1 MNKNQQHISKTLCLA
16 VLVIELVS
24 KTDAAPAPADTKYG
38 LPPSKLQPTHKPPP
52 GGFYTTRYDHID
64 VENILN
70 QKRLVYHY
78 AECLLDRGPC
88 PPQGL
93 EFKRILPE
101 ALRTNCLYCTPKQ
114 RYVTYRSIRRLRK
127 EYPEVWAKLSAI
139 WDPSDEYFLQLE
151 QSVINDKSTNI
162 QIPQKKQQFTTT
174 STSSSSNIQKIPS
187 GALTTST
194 TRNTPIEL
202 IIRTTTPTTTTTYR
216 PSTYPPSI
224 LSSTF
229 ANLNAILP
237 ISNSINSN
245 NIEGQSSE
253 DAIFLADRFGS
264 SSEILPAKPDT
275 TFLNGFSSTTIRSI
289 NTSSS
294 FNNDVPNLSS
304 TSQQSTSSNL
314 STAATLPVYDI
325 PIVITSKPLGNILP
339 TVTTVKRINISIEGR
354 PFSRPPGTIPTPINN
369 LILGTN
375 QILGSLTDIA
385 SKVIVTGNNLAGMV
399 LNTVQNVL
407 VG

>member
-1 MNKNQQHISKTLCLA
+1 MHSVFVFVFVI
-16 VLVIELVS
+16 VLVRKSE
-24 KTDAAPAPADTKYG
+24 AAPTPQDL
-38 LPPSKLQPTHKPPP
+38 LPRRQLPISKPPP

-70 QKRLVYHY
+70 QKRLVYYY

-127 EYPEVWAKLSAI
+127 EYPDVWAKLAAI
-139 WDPSDEYFLQLE
+139 WDPTGDYFLELE

-162 QIPQKKQQFTTT
+162 QVPSKKQQFA
-174 STSSSSNIQKIPS
+174 SGSAGSNIQKIPS
-187 GALTTST
+187 STRTTLP
-194 TRNTPIEL
+194 PIEL
-202 IIRTTTPTTTTTYR
+202 VIRTTTRPTTTTYR
-216 PSTYPPSI
+216 PAPYPDAVNFNSPP
-224 LSSTF
+224 SSTF
-229 ANLNAILP
+229 ASPNAILP
-237 ISNSINSN
+237 IGN
-245 NIEGQSSE
+245 NINVEAQSSE

-264 SSEILPAKPDT
+264 SSEILPSSPD
-275 TFLNGFSSTTIRSI
+275 NSISSTTARSI
-289 NTSSS
+289 NAS
-294 FNNDVPNLSS
+294 FGTNNIQIPSS
-304 TSQQSTSSNL
+304 TSSTNET
-314 STAATLPVYDI
+314 TAPVYDV
-325 PIVITSKPLGNILP
+325 PIIITSKPLGNILP
-339 TVTTVKRINISIEGR
+339 TITTVKRINISIDGR

-399 LNTVQNVL
+399 FNTVQNVL